1 MTNIENKCLKISC
14 KKKKQVGKFIKDQ
27 IEKNKHTEKK
37 PPPPSIPSTTQA
49 VLDGNDV
56 KDWSQMSQEELDD
69 VTHQIM
75 EKHFSF
81 ALAWAL
87 KGGHDQKELEEIMIK
102 ESIK

>member
-1 MTNIENKCLKISC
+1 
-14 KKKKQVGKFIKDQ
+14 
-27 IEKNKHTEKK
+27 
-37 PPPPSIPSTTQA
+37 
-49 VLDGNDV
+49 
-56 KDWSQMSQEELDD
+56 MSQEELDD